1 MNKSA
6 LILTIA
12 SIGTTISL
20 FSLTGLADPKENN
33 ARAVI
38 GPDVVAW
45 AIGGQNSE
53 DIDYDGSSGGFG
65 GYSMATVSCNW
76 GDAVLDWYGGTN
88 NSPIIMQNMFRLK
101 DGIFEQIGMQ
111 SFMKHSFCA
120 LSESGCGSCQATNC
134 DTLGIGCADT
144 YWAGLNLNGD
154 APRSDINAFTG
165 EYPYP
170 FTHSPSGPSETR
182 GNLVVANV
190 DVDPALNAGARYFIE
205 AMYIAADD
213 HAAGNGDN
221 NASYREIGF
230 NSISDPYVLANGPQ
244 ETIAGD
250 PAIRAWAAID
260 PNVSITETHAPGDG
274 LILLASKVTDNG
286 DGTFDYDYAIHNLN
300 CDRSIGSIE
309 IPTGSAAISNVGFKD
324 INYNSGEIYD
334 STDWSSA
341 VLSGSVNWNTVT
353 YAENPNGNALRWGT
367 MYNYSF
373 TASASPVVGD
383 IQLGLFKPGGPDY
396 FSMATNIPTGTP
408 PSLIVNYPNG
418 QPALFNPNGGTTVDI
433 TISSAASDPVSGS
446 AMLHWSANGTAGDE
460 LLTPLGNDT
469 YQAVFPS
476 FDCEATVNWYIS
488 VQSTDG
494 NTIVSPGNAPKST
507 WSGIAL
513 SGYEVN
519 YEDDFELDLG
529 WSVSGDAT
537 DGQWDRGVPV
547 GGGDRCDPATDG
559 DGSGSC
565 YLTDNT
571 DDNSDVDGGTT
582 ILTSPSMDASSSP
595 TLNYSRWYS
604 NGSDCGGGD
613 PMNDSMEVEFS
624 IDDGATWMNLETIGP
639 GGSEVS
645 GGWFNKEF
653 DLTTVT
659 GFVPNNQFQIRFLVS
674 DLNTGSVIEAGV
686 DGLLLSG
693 GYCDTAG
700 CSSDLSGDGV
710 VNVTDLLSLIAVWGP
725 CPGACD
731 ADFDNSGTVDVTDLL
746 TLISDWGACE

>member
-1 MNKSA
+1 MRGRT
-6 LILTIA
+6 LTISA
-12 SIGTTISL
+12 AIAATATISM
-20 FSLTGLADPKENN
+20 LAVNGHADRSREAKNQF
-33 ARAVI
+33 VI

-144 YWAGLNLNGD
+144 YWAGLNLNGN

-170 FTHSPSGPSETR
+170 FTHSPSGPSELR

-213 HAAGNGDN
+213 HAWGNGDN

-244 ETIAGD
+244 ETHAGD

-260 PNVSITETHAPGDG
+260 PSVSIRESHAPGDG

-286 DGTFDYDYAIHNLN
+286 DGTFDYEYAIHNLN

-396 FSMATNIPTGTP
+396 FSMATNIPGGAPIDPCDLPIGNCPEDVDGDFLVAVSDILAVVGNFGDCGDGTYRP
-408 PSLIVNYPNG
+408 VGDVDGDCCVAVSDLLAIVGAWGNNCEPVGACCLPQGGCAEAETESYCLN
-418 QPALFNPNGGTTVDI
+418 AGGTYQGDTSVC
-433 TISSAASDPVSGS
+433 SSSNCPVPGACCFDDGSCQEVMQQVCAKMAGGYQGDSTNCASANCPVAGAGDECESSFVAVMGANPFDTSDATPSGNPPDS
-446 AMLHWSANGTAGDE
+446 GQCPGTYLDWSNSQDVWFLYIAKANGTVRFTTCDSNSYDTSMVLYEDNCNNQVACNGDSNS
-460 LLTPLGNDT
+460 GSGC
-469 YQAVFPS
+469 QA
-476 FDCEATVNWYIS
+476 YHS
-488 VQSTDG
+488 VID
-494 NTIVSPGNAPKST
+494 
-507 WSGIAL
+507 
-513 SGYEVN
+513 YEV
-519 YEDDFELDLG
+519 
-529 WSVSGDAT
+529 T
-537 DGQWDRGVPV
+537 
-547 GGGDRCDPATDG
+547 
-559 DGSGSC
+559 SGSS
-565 YLTDNT
+565 YYIRLGGYNG
-571 DDNSDVDGGTT
+571 DV
-582 ILTSPSMDASSSP
+582 
-595 TLNYSRWYS
+595 
-604 NGSDCGGGD
+604 
-613 PMNDSMEVEFS
+613 
-624 IDDGATWMNLETIGP
+624 GP
-639 GGSEVS
+639 GT
-645 GGWFNKEF
+645 
-653 DLTTVT
+653 LT
-659 GFVPNNQFQIRFLVS
+659 
-674 DLNTGSVIEAGV
+674 IE
-686 DGLLLSG
+686 
-693 GYCDTAG
+693 
-700 CSSDLSGDGV
+700 
-710 VNVTDLLSLIAVWGP
+710 
-725 CPGACD
+725 
-731 ADFDNSGTVDVTDLL
+731 
-746 TLISDWGACE
+746 